1 VTKLGRIS
9 DFSNIV
15 AYGHKLWRPVAASSP
30 SVTYQ
35 LVWLPVMNNSG
46 GFLPQ
51 TEPRDFS
58 NVVASGLAAVSFLCE
73 DLIILQHWLA
83 WLPRQAAATCV

>member
-1 VTKLGRIS
+1 VIKLGRIS

-35 LVWLPVMNNSG
+35 LVWLPVMNNSV

-51 TEPRDFS
+51 NGIFVISQLLWPLGWLLL
-58 NVVASGLAAVSFLCE
+58 VFL
-73 DLIILQHWLA
+73 
-83 WLPRQAAATCV
+83 